1 MTKARD
7 LADLLDASGNIIAQG
22 TIDGRDIASD
32 GSKLDSIEHGATG
45 DQTHS
50 EIRALI
56 TAGVDTN
63 VFTDADHS
71 KLDGIEAGATA
82 DQTAAEIKTAY
93 ESNANT
99 NEFSDAE
106 QSKLAGIETG
116 ATGDQ
121 TASEIRSLVE
131 AATDSNVFTDADH
144 SKLNGI
150 EAGATADQTKADID
164 ALNVDADTL
173 DGQHGSYYTSYADTA
188 VANIV
193 DSAPGTLDTL
203 NELAAALGDDPN
215 FATTTATN
223 IGTKANKTIT
233 VSAGSGL
240 TGGGDLT
247 ANRTISHADT
257 SSQASV
263 DNSNGTVIQDITLD
277 TYGHITGISSANL
290 DGRYYTETEADS
302 RFVNVTGDTMSGTLT
317 LASGGFA
324 DQLTVNRSDGNY
336 YSVIKYA
343 NTTGEI
349 ARMGF
354 TETGLLHYRVGTSGT
369 NKYIFHDDYHP
380 NADKWTTARTLS
392 LSGDAS
398 GSVSWDGSGNATLS
412 VTVANDSHTHTN
424 TTLDMHFNRE
434 TQNIDTYDPDSFWAT
449 SRGTGGTGNYP
460 TSYVNVYNFA
470 GNGSNEGTQLATY
483 YGSNNRTWIRSRND
497 NNNSWLSWS
506 EVWTSTTDGS
516 GSGLDA
522 DLLDGVQGSSY
533 LRSDTSDN
541 MNGSLTI
548 ESTGQLNVRY
558 NGTDSYRSTLD
569 WQHLQLGNNGQNSII
584 AGRTNGGG
592 YLSFFV
598 NNTTDVTSSTNGT
611 EAMRIHANS
620 RVSMGAGFTGTGGWL
635 SISSGSA
642 YPIYLESTQRYM
654 LGLKNTSAD
663 ANYIWLVHDTRNS
676 RSSMSLHFNGVG
688 DRFHFEENGNFTADG
703 TVSASNFT
711 GNGSNLTGI
720 DAGAPAGSIIYHA
733 GSSAPSG
740 YIKANGASLGT
751 SAYAALFSAIGYT
764 YGGSGGS
771 FNVPD
776 LRGEFIRGWDDSRGV
791 DSGRS
796 FGSSQLDQMQR
807 LTGGYNTSA
816 EHFNIGS
823 GSGVFND
830 YRVGGARNS
839 GIGYG
844 NATRLDFDSANSPSA
859 RVSSSTS
866 GETRPRNIALLA
878 CIKY

>member
-22 TIDGRDIASD
+22 TIDGRDLASD

-116 ATGDQ
+116 AT
-121 TASEIRSLVE
+121 
-131 AATDSNVFTDADH
+131 
-144 SKLNGI
+144 
-150 EAGATADQTKADID
+150 ADQTKADID

-233 VSAGSGL
+233 VSAGNGL

-263 DNSNGTVIQDITLD
+263 DNSGRTYIQDITLD
-277 TYGHITGISSANL
+277 TYGHITGITSA
-290 DGRYYTETEADS
+290 TETV
-302 RFVNVTGDTMSGTLT
+302 VNTDTTYSSGSGLNLTGTTFSVTD
-317 LASGGFA
+317 A
-324 DQLTVNRSDGNY
+324 
-336 YSVIKYA
+336 
-343 NTTGEI
+343 
-349 ARMGF
+349 
-354 TETGLLHYRVGTSGT
+354 
-369 NKYIFHDDYHP
+369 P
-380 NADKWTTARTLS
+380 KWTTARTLS

-412 VTVANDSHTHTN
+412 VAVANDSHSHSNYITSNANDTASGRIDF
-424 TTLDMHFNRE
+424 TAGITAQTLDIGVTGDR
-434 TQNIDTYDPDSFWAT
+434 TIQALASDGSFG
-449 SRGTGGTGNYP
+449 SYGDLHLQHYGGNLYMLHGGGTAYIDD
-460 TSYVNVYNFA
+460 NVVWHA
-470 GNGSNEGTQLATY
+470 GN
-483 YGSNNRTWIRSRND
+483 
-497 NNNSWLSWS
+497 
-506 EVWTSTTDGS
+506 DGS

-522 DLLDGVQGSSY
+522 DHLDGVQGSSY
-533 LRSDTSDN
+533 LRSDAADSKSGNLNLTSGTELLVGGEFSHNAYNQNSSSTIYLGGGGNDRQN
-541 MNGSLTI
+541 YSIGTEINNYGGNYTKLDLRWHTGIRMFAQQQYGGLRYYTDSAMNNKIFSVGEGDS
-548 ESTGQLNVRY
+548 NVRVTNTIY
-558 NGTDSYRSTLD
+558 
-569 WQHLQLGNNGQNSII
+569 
-584 AGRTNGGG
+584 AGA
-592 YLSFFV
+592 F
-598 NNTTDVTSSTNGT
+598 
-611 EAMRIHANS
+611 
-620 RVSMGAGFTGTGGWL
+620 
-635 SISSGSA
+635 SG
-642 YPIYLESTQRYM
+642 
-654 LGLKNTSAD
+654 D
-663 ANYIWLVHDTRNS
+663 
-676 RSSMSLHFNGVG
+676 
-688 DRFHFEENGNFTADG
+688 
-703 TVSASNFT
+703 
-711 GNGSNLTGI
+711 GSNLTGI
-720 DAGAPAGSIIYHA
+720 DAGAPAGSIMYHA

-740 YIKANGASLGT
+740 YVKANGASLST
-751 SAYAALFSAIGYT
+751 STYSALFSAIGYT

-776 LRGEFIRGWDDSRGV
+776 LRGEFIRGWDDGRGV

-796 FGSSQLDQMQR
+796 FGSSQGDAMR
-807 LTGGYNTSA
+807 NLTGSFTQVDDNANYYRIKLLST
-816 EHFNIGS
+816 
-823 GSGVFND
+823 SGVF
-830 YRVGGARNS
+830 S
-839 GIGYG
+839 GIYHVG
-844 NATRLDFDSANSPSA
+844 NPFNSVGTGGGQGFNAGVDFNASNQVPVASQF
-859 RVSSSTS
+859 
-866 GETRPRNIALLA
+866 RPRNVALLA